1 MSISVTCCYFKIW
14 LPICLGACVN
24 IWLFHKFLLQLKNG
38 SIKFVL
44 PFGNAL
50 QELILSR
57 CLLLCV
63 SEVDLPFDDE
73 VFEEDE
79 VILGLLEIDLGN
91 PDLFLCGL
99 KFVSCQVHL
108 IVFLRHCLKTVILI

>member
-1 MSISVTCCYFKIW
+1 MKHG
-14 LPICLGACVN
+14 L
-24 IWLFHKFLLQLKNG
+24 
-38 SIKFVL
+38 IKVL

-50 QELILSR
+50 QEFILSR

-79 VILGLLEIDLGN
+79 VILGLLKIDLSN

-99 KFVSCQVHL
+99 KFVSCQIHL
-108 IVFLRHCLKTVILI
+108 IVFLRHCLKTVMKILRYASLFLKDIAALFLARSRFERIGGIAV

>member
-1 MSISVTCCYFKIW
+1 MKHG
-14 LPICLGACVN
+14 L
-24 IWLFHKFLLQLKNG
+24 
-38 SIKFVL
+38 IKFVL

-108 IVFLRHCLKTVILI
+108 IVFLRHCLKKVMKILRYALCSLRNGSIVFLHVNDLRG